1 MYRIKVWIPIEVE
14 PEADTQY
21 ATKEDAEKEIP
32 QLEEMQPENIYEV
45 IESETPFIHADAWRQ
60 LNADSIISSIDIGLS
75 VLKEKEG
82 FDKEHHGQLLVV
94 IEEIAKMMVRE
105 IPTEEVKA

>member
-1 MYRIKVWIPIEVE
+1 MFRIKTWIPIDAK
-14 PEADTQY
+14 PEEDMQY
-21 ATKEDAEKEIP
+21 NTKEDAEKEIA
-32 QLEEMQPENIYEV
+32 QLGEMSLENIYEV
-45 IESETPFIHADAWRQ
+45 VETEAPFIHADQWRQ
-60 LNADSIISSIDIGLS
+60 LNTDSIISSIDIGLS

-82 FDKEHHGQLLVV
+82 FGEEHRGQLLVL